1 MASDKLQ
8 LIADVPMFS
17 ACTKQEIKRIAS
29 LANRMEVAGGQTL
42 TNEGDRGKEFFII
55 AEGDANVTV
64 RGDQVATLGPGDFFG
79 ETALLDPGPRT
90 ATVTAAT
97 PMVVYKVE
105 GEDFR
110 SLLIDVPFIARN
122 ILRGIARRMRELTEA
137 PTH

>member
-1 MASDKLQ
+1 MAADKLQ

-17 ACTKQEIKRIAS
+17 ACTKQEVKRIAA
-29 LANRMEVAGGQTL
+29 LANRVDVGEGQVL
-42 TNEGDRGKEFFII
+42 TAEGDRGKEFYII
-55 AEGDANVTV
+55 AEGEASVTV
-64 RGDQVATLGPGDFFG
+64 RGNHVATLGPGEFFG

-90 ATVTAAT
+90 ATVSAAT

>member
-29 LANRMEVAGGQTL
+29 LANRVDIPAGQTL
-42 TNEGDRGKEFFII
+42 TKEGDRGKEFYII
-55 AEGDANVTV
+55 AEGEAKVTV
-64 RGDQVATLGPGDFFG
+64 RGERVAALGPGEFFG

-90 ATVTAAT
+90 ATVTADT

>member
-1 MASDKLQ
+1 MVSDKLQ

-29 LANRMEVAGGQTL
+29 LANRVEIPAGQPL
-42 TNEGDRGKEFFII
+42 TKEGERGKEFFII
-55 AEGDANVTV
+55 AEGEAKVTV
-64 RGDQVATLGPGDFFG
+64 RGDRVATLGPGEFFG

-90 ATVTAAT
+90 ATVSADS

>member
-1 MASDKLQ
+1 MARDKLE
-8 LIADVPMFS
+8 LIAEVPMFS
-17 ACTKQEIKRIAS
+17 ACTKQEVKRIAA
-29 LANRMEVAGGQTL
+29 LANRVEVPEGQIL
-42 TNEGDRGKEFFII
+42 TAEGDRSKEFYII
-55 AEGDANVTV
+55 AEGDAKVVV
-64 RGDQVATLGPGDFFG
+64 RGNQVATLGPGEFFG

-90 ATVTAAT
+90 ASVMAQT

>member
-17 ACTKQEIKRIAS
+17 ACTKQEIKRIAA
-29 LANRMEVAGGQTL
+29 LANRVEVPAGQSL
-42 TNEGDRGKEFFII
+42 TKEGDRSKEFFII
-55 AEGDANVTV
+55 AEGDAAVTV
-64 RGDQVATLGPGDFFG
+64 RGDRVATLGPGEFFG

-90 ATVTAAT
+90 ATVTAET

>member
-29 LANRMEVAGGQTL
+29 LANRMEVAEGQPL
-42 TNEGDRGKEFFII
+42 TKEGDRGKEFFII
-55 AEGDANVTV
+55 AEGDARVTV
-64 RGDQVATLGPGDFFG
+64 RGEQVATLGSGDFFG

>member
-29 LANRMEVAGGQTL
+29 LANRVEVPAGQPL
-42 TNEGDRGKEFFII
+42 TKEGDRSKEFFII
-55 AEGDANVTV
+55 AEGEANVTV
-64 RGDQVATLGPGDFFG
+64 RGDRVATLGAGDFFG

-90 ATVTAAT
+90 ATVTADT

>member
-1 MASDKLQ
+1 MAGDKLQ

-17 ACTKQEIKRIAS
+17 ACTKQEVKRIAA
-29 LANRMEVAGGQTL
+29 LADRMEVPGGKIL
-42 TNEGDRGKEFFII
+42 TAEGDHGKEFYII
-55 AEGDANVTV
+55 AEGEAKVTV
-64 RGDQVATLGPGDFFG
+64 RGDRVATLGPGEFFG

-90 ATVTAAT
+90 ATVVAES
-97 PMVVYKVE
+97 PMVIYKVE

>member
-29 LANRMEVAGGQTL
+29 LANRVEVPAGQPL
-42 TNEGDRGKEFFII
+42 TKEGDRSKEFFII
-55 AEGDANVTV
+55 AEGDAKVTV
-64 RGDQVATLGPGDFFG
+64 RGQQVATLGPGEFFG

-90 ATVTAAT
+90 ATVTADT

>member
-29 LANRMEVAGGQTL
+29 LANRVEVAEGQPL
-42 TNEGDRGKEFFII
+42 TKEGDRGKEFFII
-55 AEGDANVTV
+55 AEGDARVTV

>member
-1 MASDKLQ
+1 MVSDKLQ

-29 LANRMEVAGGQTL
+29 LANRVEIPAGQSL
-42 TNEGDRGKEFFII
+42 TKEGERGKEFFII
-55 AEGDANVTV
+55 AEGEAKVTV
-64 RGDQVATLGPGDFFG
+64 RGDRVATLGPGEFFG

-90 ATVTAAT
+90 ATVSADS

>member
-1 MASDKLQ
+1 MVSDKLQ

-29 LANRMEVAGGQTL
+29 LANRVEIPAGQPL
-42 TNEGDRGKEFFII
+42 TKEGERGKEFFII
-55 AEGDANVTV
+55 AEGEAKVTV
-64 RGDQVATLGPGDFFG
+64 RGDRVATLGPGEFFG

-90 ATVTAAT
+90 ATVTADA

>member
-1 MASDKLQ
+1 MARDKLE
-8 LIADVPMFS
+8 LVAEVPMFS
-17 ACTKQEIKRIAS
+17 ACTKQEIKRIAA
-29 LANRMEVAGGQTL
+29 LANRVEVPEGKIL
-42 TNEGDRGKEFFII
+42 TAEGDRGKEFYII
-55 AEGDANVTV
+55 AEGDAKVVV
-64 RGDQVATLGPGDFFG
+64 RGNQVATLGPGEFFG

-90 ATVTAAT
+90 ASVIAQT

>member
-29 LANRMEVAGGQTL
+29 LANRVEVPAGQAL
-42 TNEGDRGKEFFII
+42 TKEGDRSKEFFII
-55 AEGDANVTV
+55 AEGEAKVTV
-64 RGDQVATLGPGDFFG
+64 RGERVATLGSGEFFG

-90 ATVTAAT
+90 ATVTAET
-97 PMVVYKVE
+97 LMVVYKVE

>member
-1 MASDKLQ
+1 MVSDKLQ

-29 LANRMEVAGGQTL
+29 LANRVEIPEGQPL
-42 TNEGDRGKEFFII
+42 TKEGERGKEFFII
-55 AEGDANVTV
+55 AEGEAKVTV
-64 RGDQVATLGPGDFFG
+64 RGDRVATLGPGEFFG

-90 ATVTAAT
+90 ATVSADS

>member
-1 MASDKLQ
+1 MPGDKMQ

-17 ACTKQEIKRIAS
+17 ACTKQEVKRIAA
-29 LANRMEVAGGQTL
+29 LANRVDVPGGQVL
-42 TNEGDRGKEFFII
+42 TSEGDRGKEFYII
-55 AEGDANVTV
+55 AEGEAKVTV
-64 RGDQVATLGPGDFFG
+64 RGDRVATLGPGEFFG

-90 ATVTAAT
+90 ATVIAES

>member
-29 LANRMEVAGGQTL
+29 LANRVEVPAGQPL
-42 TNEGDRGKEFFII
+42 TKEGDRSKEFFII
-55 AEGDANVTV
+55 AEGEANVTV
-64 RGDQVATLGPGDFFG
+64 RGDRVATLGAGEFFG

-90 ATVTAAT
+90 ATVTAGT

>member
-17 ACTKQEIKRIAS
+17 ACTKQEIKRIAA
-29 LANRMEVAGGQTL
+29 LADRVEIPAGQPL
-42 TNEGDRGKEFFII
+42 TKEGDRSKEFFII
-55 AEGDANVTV
+55 AEGEANVTV
-64 RGDQVATLGPGDFFG
+64 RGNQVATLGPGEFFG

-90 ATVTAAT
+90 ATVTAGT
-97 PMVVYKVE
+97 PMVVYKVV